1 MIKNNNQKA
10 VNRMAKRNIRSNGR
24 RSLTMIAAV
33 MLSSFLLFC
42 VLSVGGTYLN
52 MSKLQN
58 IRLNG
63 ADFDAIMYGVTE
75 EQKEILEKDEDVEK
89 FGMLTLSGAV
99 KETAM
104 EKTPGVGLLYADQV
118 LWNDMM
124 APARRYTEGR
134 YPTDENEIMVTEKA
148 LEKCG
153 FQQKKIGEDR
163 KSTRLNSSHIH

>member
-89 FGMLTLSGAV
+89 FGILTLAGAV

-104 EKTPGVGLLYADQV
+104 DKTPGVGLV
-118 LWNDMM
+118 
-124 APARRYTEGR
+124 
-134 YPTDENEIMVTEKA
+134 I
-148 LEKCG
+148 
-153 FQQKKIGEDR
+153 I
-163 KSTRLNSSHIH
+163 